1 MRKSYKYRTYIS
13 KETEAKT
20 LEVLELCRLVYN
32 ESLSQRINAWKLLR
46 RSVSCYDQIKQLPEL
61 KEAFPDF
68 KKVPSQTLQDVLER
82 LDKAY
87 KAFFQ
92 RVVKGGK
99 AGFPRF
105 KGYNR
110 YDSLTLKEAGWKLED
125 SILYVPKL
133 GDFKLKLHR
142 QIPKEAK
149 IKTITIRRSASRKW
163 YVSFSCDNIA
173 PKVLPKSD
181 KVIAFDVG
189 CESFLTDSNGL
200 KIENPR
206 YLKASQEH
214 IASLQQKLQGQNKGS
229 KRREKT
235 RLLLAKKHEKVSN
248 QRLDF
253 HHKVAKHY
261 VDNYGTIIHE
271 KLNSWNTKFR
281 SLNKSMRDVA
291 WFGFFNILHYKAEE
305 AGREVVEVNPKGTS
319 QVCSQCGQTVKKD
332 LSIRVHNCPH
342 CNCSLDRDFNSALN
356 ILRLGARRQDPTTL
370 QVVSPEKPLGFS
382 LW

>member
-1 MRKSYKYRTYIS
+1 MKKSYKYRAYVS
-13 KETEAKT
+13 KETEART
-20 LEVLELCRLVYN
+20 LEVLELCRQVYN
-32 ESLSQRINAWKLLR
+32 EALAQRRDAWKLHR
-46 RSVSCYDQIKQLPEL
+46 RSVSCYDQVNQLPEL
-61 KEAFPDF
+61 KKAFPEF
-68 KKVPSQTLQDVLER
+68 KKVPSQSLQDVLER

-87 KAFFQ
+87 KSFFR
-92 RVVKGGK
+92 RVSKGDK

-105 KGYNR
+105 KGCNR
-110 YDSLTLKEAGWKLED
+110 YDSFTLKKAGWKLKG
-125 SILYVPKL
+125 SILRIPKL
-133 GDFKLKLHR
+133 GDFKLRFHR
-142 QIPKEAK
+142 QMPKEAK
-149 IKTITIRRSASRKW
+149 IKTITIRRSASGKW
-163 YVSFSCDNIA
+163 YVSFSCDNII

-181 KVIAFDVG
+181 RVIAFDVG

-200 KIENPR
+200 KVENPR
-206 YLKASQEH
+206 YLKHSQER
-214 IASLQQKLQGQNKGS
+214 IASLQQRLQGQKKGS

-235 RLLLAKKHEKVSN
+235 RLLLAKKYEKVSN

-271 KLNSWNTKFR
+271 KLSSWNTKFR
-281 SLNKSMRDVA
+281 SLNKSMRDAA
-291 WFGFFNILHYKAEE
+291 WFSFFNILHCKAEE

-319 QVCSQCGQTVKKD
+319 QVCSQCGQIVQKN
-332 LSIRVHNCPH
+332 LSVRVHNCPH

-370 QVVSPEKPLGFS
+370 QVVSPEKPPGFS